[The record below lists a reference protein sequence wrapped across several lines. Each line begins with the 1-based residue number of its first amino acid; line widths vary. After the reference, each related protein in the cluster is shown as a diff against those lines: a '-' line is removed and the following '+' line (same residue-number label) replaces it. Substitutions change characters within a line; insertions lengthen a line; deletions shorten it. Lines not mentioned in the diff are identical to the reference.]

1 MVRRAASEL
10 FVQRWIFV
18 DGHKQRERSCCP
30 ANSGFSFDQ
39 SDPIRMVPCSKTF
52 RKWCREGFDSW
63 LESQN
68 GSAESGAVSW
78 THRKNSKFSLDQ
90 VLQWFTY
97 KDALYKVALC
107 GDEESMSDTSTDEM
121 GKKLNLNYHDIIM
134 LILLQVYDDSDKH
147 SVSSQIATDR
157 EIAGNISG
165 AANRHWRKRP

>member
-39 SDPIRMVPCSKTF
+39 PDPIRMVPCTKTF

-121 GKKLNLNYHDIIM
+121 GKN
-134 LILLQVYDDSDKH
+134 
-147 SVSSQIATDR
+147 
-157 EIAGNISG
+157 
-165 AANRHWRKRP
+165 